1 MTVHDGVSF
10 TLTNPDPDGQD
21 IVVTIDGGD
30 PSGSVT
36 VPIGPEDIDDDTDGF
51 ANSIASVSG
60 DSEFE
65 NLTTTGTTGVDID
78 YGVLISDLTP
88 ELEGGDVTVDEDD
101 LLATRGV
108 DESDGS
114 DHSPESTTQQGTFT
128 INAPDGIDDLTIG
141 GNAVITNGT
150 FAVTSFTTGLGN
162 TLSITGF
169 NSVTGEI
176 TYTYELVDDED
187 HSGAGDDDE
196 LFENFTVVLTDTDND
211 SDTGTLSV
219 RIVDDVPVGIFAE
232 TVHLENVVN
241 LEESFTLNFVA
252 GADGI
257 ATVDFN
263 FGEGDPAFD
272 ANGAQLKLNDEELF
286 LFFGDD
292 GGGGGDKTVLIA
304 RTLASASVETT
315 TAGTGS
321 TNEVQTL
328 TVDGAGGTYTLDFG
342 AETTAAIA
350 PDATAGEVEA
360 ALEALAG
367 ISGVSVLLAVV
378 DGSNVYTITFD
389 NTGNVAP
396 LVVDATALEGD
407 VAFTI
412 DIDST
417 TMTGT
422 YSFASNGVIS
432 NSTEVDATNLSG
444 VGGGNTNFKALLDLD
459 GTLQDVMMTTA
470 SDESVNTNNTQ
481 IGIGSGQSF
490 ADGDG
495 IRFDLVNNLV
505 VTENTGQTPDT
516 FAYDGTHNETN
527 LFRQSTFYT
536 SGATSVTFILS
547 AFLADPDGLFYNDPD
562 DPPVSLDV
570 GDINIFTT
578 AATAEDPLAV
588 GTDVTNLVSTSD
600 NGDGTVTVTVSKSD
614 AGDGFWYQIETDAT
628 DPFSAVQIDSDGAG
642 KFKLGFFTYGVDDPG
657 DPIDMSYD
665 IIGTDGDGDQVAGTI
680 DAKLY
685 PDAVTTAGTDG
696 TDSLTGTDVVDDV
709 LLGLDGND
717 TLSGLGGDDTLVGG
731 TGDDTLFGGDDNDVL
746 FGGDDNDVL
755 FGGAGND
762 ILTGDAGADRF
773 VIEGSDINVPTNV
786 AGDFDTIT
794 DFETGADTLDL
805 SDIFADAGVTAVEG
819 SHHEFKD
826 SGGGDTEVRIDT
838 TGSGD
843 FSGDAVVVLTGIT
856 AVDLN
861 GTNVDV

>member
-1 MTVHDGVSF
+1 M
-10 TLTNPDPDGQD
+10 
-21 IVVTIDGGD
+21 TIDGGD

-292 GGGGGDKTVLIA
+292 GGGGDDKTVLIA

-570 GDINIFTT
+570 GDIKIFTT

-588 GTDVTNLVSTSD
+588 GTDVTNLVSISD

-746 FGGDDNDVL
+746 FGG
-755 FGGAGND
+755 AGND